1 MIEFTC
7 HYCKGLFH
15 WTEVND
21 DHIVPKSRG
30 GRNAKW
36 NIAQSCIP
44 CNTKKA
50 ANMPTCKCDRCR
62 EAVRLHHFQD
72 AVEGKFYSHKNN
84 PLNRE
89 MGKDSKLSMS
99 RAMRS
104 GEKELFRAV
113 VIAKT
118 PSGDKVTMSYGPF
131 FSFETA
137 KKASIRE
144 ASQFDSATH
153 HVQHSKLKWTDL

>member
-36 NIAQSCIP
+36 NIAQSCYP

-50 ANMPTCKCDRCR
+50 AKMPTCKCLRCV

-72 AVEGKFYSHKNN
+72 AVEGKFYSQNNN
-84 PLNRE
+84 PIDHVSD
-89 MGKDSKLSMS
+89 KASKLSMS

-104 GEKELFRAV
+104 GEKEIFRAV
-113 VIAKT
+113 VVAT
-118 PSGDKVTMSYGPF
+118 LLNGDNVTMSYGPF

-137 KKASIRE
+137 KKACTRE
-144 ASQFDSATH
+144 ASKFKSATH
-153 HVQHSKLKWTDL
+153 HVQYSKLKWTDL